1 MSKKNVSIETTEVA
15 VINEIDKEIES
26 IVNDT
31 TTSKSYKIRKLHV
44 LFGGDN
50 KARSK
55 VSKVLGIR
63 YQHVRN
69 VLITPLKKA

>member
-1 MSKKNVSIETTEVA
+1 MSKKNQVSEAEVIA
-15 VINEIDKEIES
+15 TNEIDKEVES

-31 TTSKSYKIRKLHV
+31 STSKSYKIRKLHV

-50 KARSK
+50 KARSQ
-55 VSKVLGIR
+55 VSKVLNIR

-69 VLITPLKKA
+69 VLITPLKKV